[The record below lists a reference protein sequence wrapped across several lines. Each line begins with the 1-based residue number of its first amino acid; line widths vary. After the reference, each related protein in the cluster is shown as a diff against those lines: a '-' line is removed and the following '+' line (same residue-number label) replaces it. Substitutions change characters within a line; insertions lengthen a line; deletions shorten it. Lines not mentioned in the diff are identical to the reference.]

1 MLLNILNDMIRTN
14 HNLNHTHPFDNLD
27 GGLIL
32 RNNETLS
39 ANRLQQKSASIFLL
53 IGVILIGSNLRA
65 PLTSVG
71 SLISFIRDDLG
82 ITNTMAGL
90 ITTLPLLAFA
100 FLSPFAPKIANRI
113 GMERTIFYAL
123 LVLTI
128 GIMVRSF
135 FGTSSLFIG
144 TILIG
149 LAIAIGN
156 VLLPGLIKMN
166 YPLKIGFMTG
176 IYGVFM
182 NIFGGIASGISVPL
196 ASIKNVGWQGS
207 LGFWGI
213 LSLIALLVWIP
224 QLRKP
229 SESPKAT
236 SRTAKSKEGKSIWK
250 SPLAWYITLF
260 MGLQSLMYYTLIT
273 WLPEILSVHGYS
285 SSGGGWMLF
294 LMQLSLIPMTFIIPI
309 IAEKM
314 HDQVVVSGI
323 TALCFIVGVLG
334 LWIGFKPFL
343 PISVILI
350 GAASGTAF
358 SLSMMFFGLRTN
370 NGQQAAEMSGM
381 AQAFGYLLAACG
393 PVLFGALHDF
403 VYGWRLPLGLLT
415 VLSIVIL
422 LAGIQAGKNRV
433 IAE

>member
-1 MLLNILNDMIRTN
+1 MIRASDHLNDA
-14 HNLNHTHPFDNLD
+14 HTFFNLD

-32 RNNETLS
+32 SKYETPF
-39 ANRLQQKSASIFLL
+39 ANQSQQKTGQTLLL
-53 IGVILIGSNLRA
+53 IGIILIGSNLRA

-82 ITNTMAGL
+82 ISNTMAGL

-100 FLSPFAPKIANRI
+100 FLSPFAPKIANRL
-113 GMERTIFYAL
+113 GMERTIFYSL

-196 ASIKNVGWQGS
+196 SSIKNIGWQGS

-213 LSLIALLVWIP
+213 FSFIALLVWIP

-229 SESPKAT
+229 SESLKAT
-236 SRTAKSKEGKSIWK
+236 VGTATPEKEKSIWK

-260 MGLQSLMYYTLIT
+260 MGLQSLMFYTLIT
-273 WLPEILSVHGYS
+273 WLPEILRAHGYS
-285 SSGGGWMLF
+285 SSSGGWMLF
-294 LMQLSLIPMTFIIPI
+294 LMQLALIPMTFIIPI

-314 HDQVVVSGI
+314 RDQVVLSGI
-323 TALCFIVGVLG
+323 TASCFIVGVLG
-334 LWIGFKPFL
+334 LLIGFKPFL
-343 PISVILI
+343 PIAVVLL
-350 GAASGTAF
+350 GVAAGSAF
-358 SLSMMFFGLRTN
+358 SLSMMFFSLRTN
-370 NGQQAAEMSGM
+370 NGQQAAKMSGM
-381 AQAFGYLLAACG
+381 AQSFGYLLAAFG
-393 PVLFGALHDF
+393 PVLFGALHDL
-403 VYGWRLPLGLLT
+403 VGGWRLPLGLLM
-415 VLSIVIL
+415 VLAIVIFF
-422 LAGIQAGKNRV
+422 AGIQAGKDRL